1 MLRRS
6 GYRFAD
12 QGHAKEDVMRTDV
25 SGTDRI
31 GNGIVAGFIATLALS
46 VLHEPVALVTEAVG
60 VHAPVA
66 GWLFHFFV
74 GTLLWGGAFGFLH
87 DFLPGPSWMRGTI
100 FAAGAALIVLMVF
113 APLTGAGFLC
123 LEFGWFAPV
132 VIALFHLAYGGMLGA
147 IYGKLIDTDEAREH
161 EHEHMHVHH

>member
-1 MLRRS
+1 
-6 GYRFAD
+6 
-12 QGHAKEDVMRTDV
+12 MRTRI

-31 GNGIVAGFIATLALS
+31 GTGIVAGFIATLALS
-46 VLHEPVALVTEAVG
+46 VLHDPVLLVTEAVG
-60 VHAPVA
+60 VDTPVA

-87 DFLPGPSWMRGTI
+87 DVLPGPSWLRGTV
-100 FAAGAALIVLMVF
+100 FAAAAALIVLVVL

-123 LEFGWFAPV
+123 LEFGWVAPL
-132 VIALFHLAYGGMLGA
+132 VIALFHLSYGAILGA

-161 EHEHMHVHH
+161 ELHLRH